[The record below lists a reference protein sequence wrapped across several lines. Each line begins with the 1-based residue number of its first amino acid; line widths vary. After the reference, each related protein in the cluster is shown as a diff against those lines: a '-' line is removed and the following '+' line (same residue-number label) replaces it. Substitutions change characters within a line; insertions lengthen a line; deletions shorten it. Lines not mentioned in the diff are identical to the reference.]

1 MSKQHSTVAAIDIP
15 FGSKTPVDP
24 GRIGVGAELHASC
37 QYGVDGPLAAA
48 DAVPRGC
55 LARNQPQ
62 ADCDSTSQTAA
73 SSWNTSDTHHQWL
86 SLKLGLLDSRQCTE
100 EIDDHDQ
107 WRI

>member
-1 MSKQHSTVAAIDIP
+1 MSKQHSTVAAIDIL

-24 GRIGVGAELHASC
+24 GCIGVGAKLPSC
-37 QYGVDGPLAAA
+37 HSGVDRPLAAA
-48 DAVPRGC
+48 AAVPRGC

-86 SLKLGLLDSRQCTE
+86 SLKL
-100 EIDDHDQ
+100 
-107 WRI
+107 